1 MCGIFGIIFD
11 SKNESISHGSHEIM
25 DQLFILSESRGKE
38 ASGVL
43 LLTPENIRVAK
54 YPIPAS
60 KMIRQKEYKQLYEA
74 SANVPSANGFMASCI
89 IGHSRLVTNGGH
101 QIHANNQPVISRDMV
116 AVHNG
121 IVTNVDELW
130 LENMDLKR
138 ETQLDTEVL
147 LALIR
152 KNLIIKNDLIKS
164 IQNTYQMMEGAASLA
179 LVFKDYDVAVLSTNV
194 GSLYLISA
202 PDSSFHIFASEKY
215 ILKTLV
221 STNRYLKQY
230 NLIPIQQI
238 HANTG
243 IVINFRSMQK
253 MEFSLLAEQPQDNS
267 PSGTFSSGIYN
278 RSITDISSISEM
290 RNGIEHIP
298 GDGPYVLPKG
308 FVDYYPQNHDKIA
321 NLRRCKK
328 CVLPETMPFITFDD
342 EGVCNYCRNYQ
353 PMKLLGQDALIETLA
368 PYRKTNGE
376 PDCLVTFSG
385 GRDSSYGLHIVKKVL
400 GMNPITYT
408 YDWGMVTDLAR
419 RNQMR
424 LCGKLGVEHILV
436 SADLARKRR
445 NIRSNVLAW
454 LKKPDLGTIPLF
466 MAGDKQY
473 FYYANLVG
481 KQTGS
486 KIIILCENMLE
497 TTFFKSGFCGI
508 APRQGNAH
516 TYTLSLA
523 NKFKLISYYGTRFL
537 QNPAYINVSNWDT
550 LGAYASYYIM
560 PHNHLNI
567 YEYIKWDEEE
577 ISNTLINEY
586 GWEAAKDTK
595 STWRIG
601 DGTASFYNY
610 IYYTMAGL
618 TENDTFRSNQIREG
632 MITREEALLFIE
644 RDNQPR
650 YESIQWY
657 CDIIGIDFEQAIRTI
672 NSAPKLYQAD

>member
-1 MCGIFGIIFD
+1 MCGIFGVIYEY
-11 SKNESISHGSHEIM
+11 KNDIISHGSREIM
-25 DQLFILSESRGKE
+25 DQLFVLSESRGKE
-38 ASGVL
+38 ASGILQVM
-43 LLTPENIRVAK
+43 PELIRVAK
-54 YPIPAS
+54 YPLPAS
-60 KMIRQKEYKQLYEA
+60 KMIRQKDYKQLYEA
-74 SANVPSANGFMASCI
+74 NRNIPNPNGFKSCCS

-101 QIHANNQPVISRDMV
+101 QFHVNNQPVIAHDMV

-130 LENMDLKR
+130 LENADLKR
-138 ETQLDTEVL
+138 ETQVDTEVL

-179 LVFKDYDVAVLSTNV
+179 LVFKDFDVAILSTNV

-202 PDSSFHIFASEKY
+202 PDSSFHVFASERH
-215 ILKTLV
+215 ILKTLAT
-221 STNRYLKQY
+221 TNRYLKKY
-230 NLIPIQQI
+230 KNVPIQQI
-238 HANTG
+238 RANTG
-243 IVINFRSMQK
+243 VVINFRSMEK
-253 MEFSLLAEQPQDNS
+253 TGFSLLSDQPQVNF
-267 PSGTFSSGIYN
+267 PPGTFALPPHN
-278 RSITDISSISEM
+278 REITDVTFKNELQKH
-290 RNGIEHIP
+290 IEHIP
-298 GDGPYVLPKG
+298 GEGPYVLPKG
-308 FVDYYPQNHDKIA
+308 FVDHYPHNHDKIMQ
-321 NLRRCKK
+321 LKRCKK
-328 CVLPETMPFITFDD
+328 CVLPETMPFIEFDD

-353 PMKLLGQDALIETLA
+353 SVKVLGQDALIEALA
-368 PYRKTNGE
+368 PYRKDNGE
-376 PDCLVTFSG
+376 TDCLVTFSG

-400 GMNPITYT
+400 GMTPITYT

-445 NIRSNVLAW
+445 NIRSNVIAW

-508 APRQGNAH
+508 APKQGNAH

-523 NKFKLISYYGTRFL
+523 DKFKLATYYGMRYL
-537 QNPAYINVSNWDT
+537 ENPSYINASIWDT
-550 LGAYASYYIM
+550 LGAYASYYMI

-567 YEYIKWDEEE
+567 FEYIKWDEKE
-577 ISNTLINEY
+577 ISKTLINEY
-586 GWEAAKDTK
+586 DWEVAKDTK
-595 STWRIG
+595 TTWRIG
-601 DGTASFYNY
+601 DGTASFYNF

-632 MITREEALLFIE
+632 MLTREDALRYIE

-657 CDIIGIDFEQAIRTI
+657 CDIVGIDFEQAVRII
-672 NSAPKLYQAD
+672 NDAPKLY